1 MSEHYLIFMHVD
13 ICFFA
18 YVDDFLLCAE
28 NTGIV
33 SSLHE
38 VVGFSHSPHL
48 LPIEEQGVL
57 YVLETHDYKL

>member
-1 MSEHYLIFMHVD
+1 MSEHYLIFMHAD

-18 YVDDFLLCAE
+18 YVDDSLLCAE

-38 VVGFSHSPHL
+38 VVGFSHSPTLAPH
-48 LPIEEQGVL
+48 
-57 YVLETHDYKL
+57 